1 MRPTDVLPHTA
12 IRTAF
17 QPIVDLRDRSIYAY
31 EALVRGPDGEPAA
44 WVFAN
49 TRDQAD
55 LGELDHTIRAT
66 AMRTARRLSM
76 KARLSVNLF
85 AQSAGCPSASIHK
98 TLEDAAQQDFPYEQ
112 LIFEITESAE
122 VWRPSRLNDFLAS
135 HREFGFKT
143 AIDDF
148 GVGYAGLKLLSCF
161 RPDIIKLD
169 MQFTRHA
176 PHDPRGRTMIRHM
189 LAIALELGCEVIAE
203 GVETQ
208 EESDIL
214 SDLGIVRQQGYL
226 FSVPVI
232 DSLPLVHWPAAMHLP
247 GSFVPGRWGMSL

>member
-1 MRPTDVLPHTA
+1 MRPTEVLPHAA

-17 QPIVDLRDRSIYAY
+17 QPIVDLRDRSVYAY
-31 EALVRGPDGEPAA
+31 EALARGPEGEPAS
-44 WVFAN
+44 WVFAGS
-49 TRDQAD
+49 RDNEE
-55 LGELDHTIRAT
+55 LGRLDHSIRVT

-85 AQSAGCPSASIHK
+85 AQTEGCPSASIER
-98 TLEDAAQQDFPYEQ
+98 TLEDAGVQDFPYEQ

-122 VWRPSRLNDFLAS
+122 VWRPSRLNDFIAT
-135 HREFGFKT
+135 HREYGFKT

-148 GVGYAGLKLLSCF
+148 GVGHAGLKLLSCF

-176 PHDPRGRTMIRHM
+176 PHDPRGRTLIRNM
-189 LAIALELGCEVIAE
+189 LAMATELGCEVIAE

-214 SDLGIVRQQGYL
+214 SDLGIVRQQGFL
-226 FSVPVI
+226 FSVPVM
-232 DSLPLVHWPAAMHLP
+232 DSLPLVHWPTAFTAP
-247 GSFVPGRWGMSL
+247 GTPAPGRWGTSV